1 MRIVGRLGT
10 TRRRAFSE
18 RVLCKHLAYPTCWKK
33 QGWAPIAPSF
43 IGSLPLL
50 CILFRQQQERNSSGC
65 CVIQPEPESS
75 HCSPGKLLA
84 RYRRAIYISELC
96 TCFIAGDTKEY
107 IWGVLMWSCS
117 LFCKFLH
124 LISLWDLGKVETGL
138 WGHRKR
144 SPSWGR
150 ISWLYGTVY
159 TTCTWQSTL

>member
-1 MRIVGRLGT
+1 MCIPWTGVVQTSCISSLLEET
-10 TRRRAFSE
+10 EVSSSSSFFHWQSPSP
-18 RVLCKHLAYPTCWKK
+18 VHPLQLC
-33 QGWAPIAPSF
+33 
-43 IGSLPLL
+43 
-50 CILFRQQQERNSSGC
+50 RQQQERNSSGC

-117 LFCKFLH
+117 LFSKFLH
-124 LISLWDLGKVETGL
+124 LISVWDLGKVETGL

-159 TTCTWQSTL
+159 ATCTWQSIL